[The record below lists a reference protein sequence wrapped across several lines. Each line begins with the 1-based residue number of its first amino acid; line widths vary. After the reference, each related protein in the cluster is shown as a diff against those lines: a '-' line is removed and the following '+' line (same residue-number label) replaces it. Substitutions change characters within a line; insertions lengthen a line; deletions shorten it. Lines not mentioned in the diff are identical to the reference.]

1 MSVCGTVTSSKTQNL
16 FLTSCEEFR
25 NVIKHNHVTRSW
37 MLCFFVTYKCFCDL
51 FFCDSYN
58 FMLLHV
64 MCYFE
69 VNPFVCQLFSMVF
82 HCSVFIRLMNVVSLK
97 VLTSFYLR
105 FFSDFGRSVGKGNG
119 LKITLALK
127 QASKEN
133 EEGRVWFCLL

>member
-1 MSVCGTVTSSKTQNL
+1 M
-16 FLTSCEEFR
+16 
-25 NVIKHNHVTRSW
+25 IKHNHVTRSW
-37 MLCFFVTYKCFCDL
+37 MLCFFVTYKCFGCLFCDL

-69 VNPFVCQLFSMVF
+69 VSMVF

-105 FFSDFGRSVGKGNG
+105 FFSDFGRSGGKGNG
-119 LKITLALK
+119 LKITLALE